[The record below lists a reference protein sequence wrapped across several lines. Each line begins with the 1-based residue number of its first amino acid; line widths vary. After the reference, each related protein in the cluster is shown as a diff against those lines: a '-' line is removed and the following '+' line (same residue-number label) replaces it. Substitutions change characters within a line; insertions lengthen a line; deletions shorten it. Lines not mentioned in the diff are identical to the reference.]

1 MGHPR
6 RLETGNRKRKTIAY
20 PEVSLPPPAP
30 PPFPPEEAGT
40 SEVGKKYKNNPSA
53 WVGLLVRVTI
63 VSPWLLLLLL
73 LLLLL
78 VRLLSV
84 LLLLLGYYHYYYYW
98 YDF

>member
-53 WVGLLVRVTI
+53 WVGRDKDAEDNRQKKNGDVG
-63 VSPWLLLLLL
+63 P
-73 LLLLL
+73 
-78 VRLLSV
+78 
-84 LLLLLGYYHYYYYW
+84 
-98 YDF
+98 